1 MGGKLKP
8 PCLNPL
14 FSSFLLRGREVSH
27 QIRVM
32 FYVAHFG
39 ASTSSS
45 EQWETSWRILSIG
58 WASVWHKIR
67 TIWVPDVLIRV
78 NSVSFNLGFHFL
90 LSLPVSHSWELA
102 RELLGKIA
110 DWKKREGIF
119 EQCSQTP
126 NDAWCSSSVLGYYSE
141 NTAMRQDHP
150 PSLFMRFQWQAKV
163 HPSEPGSLFQLLIEH
178 GWWVGDGH
186 VGELKAATL
195 EGLSPTWMMAVP
207 GLCRYSW
214 DPSPSLPACM
224 I

>member
-8 PCLNPL
+8 PCPNPL
-14 FSSFLLRGREVSH
+14 FSSLLLRGREVSH

-141 NTAMRQDHP
+141 NYRHEAGP
-150 PSLFMRFQWQAKV
+150 PTFPLHEIPMTSQ
-163 HPSEPGSLFQLLIEH
+163 S
-178 GWWVGDGH
+178 
-186 VGELKAATL
+186 
-195 EGLSPTWMMAVP
+195 SPERTREFISVTYRAWMMGGGRAR
-207 GLCRYSW
+207 GW
-214 DPSPSLPACM
+214 A
-224 I
+224 

>member
-8 PCLNPL
+8 PCPNPL
-14 FSSFLLRGREVSH
+14 FSSLLLRGREVSH

-110 DWKKREGIF
+110 DWKKREGDIW
-119 EQCSQTP
+119 TVLP
-126 NDAWCSSSVLGYYSE
+126 NTQWCLVFLLSARLLQWE
-141 NTAMRQDHP
+141 LP
-150 PSLFMRFQWQAKV
+150 PWGRTTHL
-163 HPSEPGSLFQLLIEH
+163 PS
-178 GWWVGDGH
+178 
-186 VGELKAATL
+186 
-195 EGLSPTWMMAVP
+195 
-207 GLCRYSW
+207 SW
-214 DPSPSLPACM
+214 DSNDKPKFTRANQGVYFSYL
-224 I
+224 